1 MPDANEKIRNY
12 ENLLL
17 NKYDFRAIKRLLKL
31 YRDNGYYQ
39 KGIDLCK
46 KLIESNPNDAGF
58 ISDLGRLY
66 LLTGQID
73 LAENS
78 FLIALKLDPNNIF
91 AYQNLAAYY
100 LREKSYEKAKPLC
113 IYLMKNNK
121 MLDFELADLFK
132 IAKYISDAEMFE
144 HINNYVTE
152 TKIIENREF
161 FKYKF
166 DSLVFLNKF
175 EEAEKIIDLYQ
186 TADGSKVHYTSK
198 IILKKARYIS
208 DTKQVYDAIDYIKN
222 EIVRDPKMLNV
233 IKCIPSL
240 CKSKPEIQYAI
251 NMTNEFRNASFEQF
265 ITLSTIANLHF
276 ALEDYDSE
284 RIVVNTMDYNCRRK
298 YLAKRFK
305 NQKNNDN

>member
-1 MPDANEKIRNY
+1 M
-12 ENLLL
+12 
-17 NKYDFRAIKRLLKL
+17 
-31 YRDNGYYQ
+31 
-39 KGIDLCK
+39 
-46 KLIESNPNDAGF
+46 
-58 ISDLGRLY
+58 
-66 LLTGQID
+66 
-73 LAENS
+73 
-78 FLIALKLDPNNIF
+78 
-91 AYQNLAAYY
+91 
-100 LREKSYEKAKPLC
+100 
-113 IYLMKNNK
+113 
-121 MLDFELADLFK
+121 
-132 IAKYISDAEMFE
+132 
-144 HINNYVTE
+144 
-152 TKIIENREF
+152 
-161 FKYKF
+161 
-166 DSLVFLNKF
+166 NKF

-251 NMTNEFRNASFEQF
+251 NMTNEFRNASLEQC